1 MPRRYVQPAL
11 VLYLVKKRW
20 KAQVSAEGILVA
32 ERKAKLQRMG
42 EIMKMTGAQII
53 CESLVREGVE
63 VIFGILGGA
72 ILPLYDTLPQYP
84 QLRHI
89 LVRHEQGAAHAA
101 DGYARTTGKVGV
113 CVVTSGPGATNLVTG
128 IANAHLDSS
137 PVVAITG
144 QVARPF
150 IGKDAFQEVDITGI
164 TLPITKH
171 NYLVLDTSSL
181 AGIVKEAFHLA
192 RSGRPGPV
200 LIDIPRDVQIE
211 QAEFHYPSQLD
222 LPGYKL
228 TLQGHP
234 AQIKKA
240 AKLINESQRPV
251 IIAGRGVII
260 SGAYAELKQLAE
272 TAQIPVTTTLLGIS
286 CFPESH
292 ALSYGMLGMH
302 GMAYA
307 NMAVNAA
314 DLIIAIGMRFDDRA
328 TAKVSAFAPH
338 AHIIHIDIDPAEIG
352 KNVRVDVP
360 IVGDVKIILGAL
372 NKLITSTNHIEWVHQ
387 LDDWRKEHPSI
398 VIRDSEGLLPQLVI
412 HKIYEVTQGES
423 IIVTGVGQ
431 NQMWAA
437 QYYWY
442 NKPNS
447 LISSGGLGTM
457 GFGLP
462 AAIGVK
468 VGRPDSTV
476 WCIDG
481 DGSFQMTLHELATIV
496 QERLAVKIAII
507 NNGYLG
513 MPRQWQELLYGKR
526 YVASRLS
533 GPDYVK
539 LANAYDIPALKVK
552 YKEEVVPAIE
562 QAMAEPGP
570 FLIDFMVEPEEN
582 VYPMVPPGAA
592 LTEVMEEP
600 RSKAKAFSDSAKL
613 PISNI

>member
-1 MPRRYVQPAL
+1 
-11 VLYLVKKRW
+11 
-20 KAQVSAEGILVA
+20 
-32 ERKAKLQRMG
+32 
-42 EIMKMTGAQII
+42 MTGAQIV
-53 CESLVREGVE
+53 CESLVREGVD

-101 DGYARTTGKVGV
+101 DGYARATEKVGV
-113 CVVTSGPGATNLVTG
+113 CWATSGPGATNLVTG
-128 IANAHLDSS
+128 IANAYLDSA
-137 PVVAITG
+137 PMVAITG

-171 NYLVLDTSSL
+171 NYLVLEPSSL
-181 AGIVKEAFHLA
+181 ARTVKEAFYLA

-200 LIDIPRDVQIE
+200 LIDIPRDVFIE
-211 QAEFHYPSQLD
+211 ETEFHYPSRTN
-222 LPGYKL
+222 LPGYKP

-240 AKLINESQRPV
+240 VKLINESQKPL

-260 SGAYAELKQLAE
+260 SGAHAELKHLAE
-272 TAQIPVTTTLLGIS
+272 TAQIPVVTTLLGIG

-292 ALSYGMLGMH
+292 FLSFGMIGMH

-307 NMAVNAA
+307 NLAVDAA
-314 DLIIAIGMRFDDRA
+314 DAIITIGMRFDDRA
-328 TAKVSAFAPH
+328 TAKVSGFAPN
-338 AHIIHIDIDPAEIG
+338 ARIIHIDIDPSEIG

-360 IVGDVKIILGAL
+360 IVGNAKAVLEEL
-372 NKLITSTNHIEWVHQ
+372 NKSLTPTQHVDWVEQ
-387 LDDWRKEHPSI
+387 LDDWRKEHPSL
-398 VIRDSEGLLPQLVI
+398 VIRDSDGLLPQFVI
-412 HKIYEVTQGES
+412 RQIYEVTKGES

-447 LISSGGLGTM
+447 FISSGGLGTM

-462 AAIGVK
+462 AAIGAK
-468 VGRPDSTV
+468 IGRPDDSV

-481 DGSFQMTLHELATIV
+481 DGSFQMTIQELATIA
-496 QERLAVKIAII
+496 QEKVPVKIAII

-513 MPRQWQELLYGKR
+513 MVRQWQELFYKKR
-526 YVASRLS
+526 YVASPLS
-533 GPDYVK
+533 SPDYVK
-539 LANAYDIPALKVK
+539 IGQAYGIPGLRVK
-552 YKEEVVPAIE
+552 HKEEVTPAIE

-570 FLIDFMVEPEEN
+570 FLIDFVVESEEN

-592 LTEVMEEP
+592 LAEVIEEP
-600 RSKAKAFSDSAKL
+600 KPKAKALTDSAKL
-613 PISNI
+613 PTSNI

>member
-1 MPRRYVQPAL
+1 M
-11 VLYLVKKRW
+11 
-20 KAQVSAEGILVA
+20 
-32 ERKAKLQRMG
+32 KLS
-42 EIMKMTGAQII
+42 GAQIL
-53 CESLVREGVE
+53 CESLLKEGVE
-63 VIFGILGGA
+63 VIFGLPGGVV
-72 ILPLYDTLPQYP
+72 LPLYDTFPQYP

-101 DGYARTTGKVGV
+101 DGYARATGRVGV
-113 CVVTSGPGATNLVTG
+113 CLATSGPGATNLVTG

-164 TLPITKH
+164 TVPITKH
-171 NYLVLDTSSL
+171 NYLVLDTGSL
-181 AGIVKEAFHLA
+181 AGVVKETFHLA

-200 LIDIPRDVQIE
+200 LIDIPRDVFID
-211 QAEFHYPSQLD
+211 QAEFHYPSKVD
-222 LPGYKL
+222 LPGYKP

-240 AKLINESQRPV
+240 VKLINEAQRPL
-251 IIAGRGVII
+251 IIAGRGVVI

-272 TAQIPVTTTLLGIS
+272 TVQMPVVTTLLGIG

-292 ALSYGMLGMH
+292 VLSYGMLGMH

-307 NMAVNAA
+307 NMAVDTA
-314 DLIIAIGMRFDDRA
+314 DVIMAIGMRFDDRA

-360 IVGDVKIILGAL
+360 VVGDVKTVLTAL
-372 NKLITSTNHIEWVHQ
+372 NKLITPRKHTDWIQQ

-398 VIRDSEGLLPQLVI
+398 EIRDGEGLLPQFVI
-412 HKIYEVTQGES
+412 RKIYEVTQGEA

-437 QYYWY
+437 QHYCY
-442 NKPNS
+442 NKPNR
-447 LISSGGLGTM
+447 LISSGGLGAM
-457 GFGLP
+457 GFELP
-462 AAIGVK
+462 AAMGAK
-468 VGRPDSTV
+468 VGRPDDTV
-476 WCIDG
+476 WCVAG
-481 DGSFQMTLHELATIV
+481 DGGFQMTIQELSTIV
-496 QERLAVKIAII
+496 QENVAVKIAII

-513 MPRQWQELLYGKR
+513 MVRQWQELFYESR
-526 YVASRLS
+526 YVATPLS
-533 GPDYVK
+533 CPDFVK
-539 LANAYDIPALKVK
+539 IAEGYCLPGLRVEH
-552 YKEEVVPAIE
+552 KEEVVPAIE
-562 QAMAEPGP
+562 RAMEHQGP
-570 FLIDFMVEPEEN
+570 FLIDFKVEPEEN

-592 LTEVMEEP
+592 LAEVMEEP
-600 RSKAKAFSDSAKL
+600 KQEVVVWPRRST
-613 PISNI
+613 P